1 MTAVLFFLVFFLIL
15 YSSYIIRKSIVRLPC
30 GNGDNGRQLAGEWG
44 ERRAARDEGG
54 GGGRQ
59 VQGMEGE
66 AADKS
71 KPAGKGIIPCDWRA

>member
-1 MTAVLFFLVFFLIL
+1 MTARPLLSCFFLIM

-54 GGGRQ
+54 GGGRPERR
-59 VQGMEGE
+59 EG
-66 AADKS
+66 
-71 KPAGKGIIPCDWRA
+71 DW